1 MHAGHDSV
9 LVSIRPPVVQWS
21 PVDRD
26 RECGAPTPTS
36 RFSADAKATGVD
48 RF

>member
-9 LVSIRPPVVQWS
+9 LVSIRSPVVQWS
-21 PVDRD
+21 PVNCD
-26 RECGAPTPTS
+26 RECGAPTPAA
-36 RFSADAKATGVD
+36 RFSAYAKATRVD